1 MAFELIDD
9 SITAVAQYKS
19 SGNVD
24 LVAGQHCKIESSPMG
39 IDYADWVCPA
49 GKVWTI
55 SIGVSIIET
64 DA

>member
-9 SITAVAQYKS
+9 SADAVTRYKT

-24 LVAGQHCKIESSPMG
+24 LKAGQHCKIESSPRG
-39 IDYADWVCPA
+39 IDYADWECPE
-49 GKVWTI
+49 GKIWTI
-55 SIGVSIIET
+55 SIGVTITET